1 MGFNGSEPTESA
13 GEQRA
18 AGLYVQRTTHW
29 SEGETWWKFDLFP
42 SLKLELTMKFPR
54 WLLAQL
60 YFIHYLSI
68 YSWISHSKI
77 MPFQRPKNFLPYAIF
92 PVLFIVLTFIW
103 SAAVI
108 QKECSHTPVDF
119 IILWKTM
126 TLCRRHPPSF
136 CRSPWR
142 AIIIK
147 VCLDS
152 FWHTVSPN
160 KLGGGTV
167 WSGWHK
173 ILPTVS
179 C

>member
-1 MGFNGSEPTESA
+1 
-13 GEQRA
+13 
-18 AGLYVQRTTHW
+18 
-29 SEGETWWKFDLFP
+29 
-42 SLKLELTMKFPR
+42 MKFPR

-60 YFIHYLSI
+60 YFTHYLSI

-92 PVLFIVLTFIW
+92 PILFIVLTFIW

-136 CRSPWR
+136 CKSPWR

-160 KLGGGTV
+160 KLGGGGGGGSVEWMTQNIANSILLTNYKTV
-167 WSGWHK
+167 WYNFASRKVSGNVIK
-173 ILPTVS
+173 IHIYSNLFLVS
-179 C
+179 WWCCML

>member
-1 MGFNGSEPTESA
+1 MRHMVEIWLISFF
-13 GEQRA
+13 
-18 AGLYVQRTTHW
+18 
-29 SEGETWWKFDLFP
+29 K
-42 SLKLELTMKFPR
+42 SLSCLILAEKLALTMTFPR

-60 YFIHYLSI
+60 YFIPYLST

-77 MPFQRPKNFLPYAIF
+77 MPFQRPKNFPPYPIF
-92 PVLFIVLTFIW
+92 PTLFRVLTFIC
-103 SAAVI
+103 STAVI

-136 CRSPWR
+136 CKRPWR

-147 VCLDS
+147 VCLNS
-152 FWHTVSPN
+152 LWHTVSSN
-160 KLGGGTV
+160 KLGRGGGVAPV
-167 WSGWHK
+167 WRGWHR